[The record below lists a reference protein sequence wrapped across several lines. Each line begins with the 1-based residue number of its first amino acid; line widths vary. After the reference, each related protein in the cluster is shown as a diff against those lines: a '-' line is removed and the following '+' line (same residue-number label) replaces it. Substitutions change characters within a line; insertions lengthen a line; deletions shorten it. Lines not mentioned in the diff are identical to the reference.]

1 MGKKKEKLEGVFR
14 ANDKGFGFVEFED
27 DEMEDVF
34 IPPKSVNGALNGD
47 KVRISIY
54 KQKEGSRK
62 AEAKVI
68 KIIKREKE
76 TVVGIFQKSKNFG
89 FVVPDDKKF
98 LTDILFLKRN
108 VKKLNKMIKLLL
120 KF

>member
-14 ANDKGFGFVEFED
+14 ANDKGFGFVEFEE

-62 AEAKVI
+62 AEAKII

-76 TVVGIFQKSKNFG
+76 TVVGIFQK
-89 FVVPDDKKF
+89 
-98 LTDILFLKRN
+98 RN
-108 VKKLNKMIKLLL
+108 VRKQNKMIKLLL